1 MRAIM
6 VMFDTLNRR
15 FLPNYGGT
23 EAVAPNFSRLG
34 ERTVT
39 FDKSYVGS
47 MPCMPARRELH
58 TGRLN
63 FLHRSWGPVEPF
75 DDSMPE
81 LLRKAGVHTHL
92 VSDHQHY
99 WEDGGCTYH
108 NRYSTWESVR
118 GQEGDKW
125 RANLSPEIRDTAG
138 FGGMGGDFVS
148 DFHHQDAVNR
158 SYVKEESDFPQYK
171 TFAGGLEFLETNHG
185 YDNWFLQLE
194 TFDPHEPFFS
204 TSEYEALYPK
214 GGYDGPDVDWPP
226 YGPCNED
233 DDLVEHIRRKYLALL
248 SMCDRNL
255 GKVLDLMDRHDMWK
269 DTMLIVNTDHGY
281 LLGEHQWWS
290 KSIMPLYNEICHTP
304 LFIWDPRC
312 GRKAERSDALV
323 QTIDLAPT
331 LLDYFDVE
339 IPRDMQGKSLRDT
352 IARDTQVRDYALFGY
367 FGGHVNITDGQYVYM
382 HAPKDADNGPLYDYT
397 LMPCHMRGM
406 FSPQETATAVMHEGF
421 SFTKGSGVMKIDA
434 EAGAQQFSSWHRYGD
449 KLYDLERDPGQ
460 EHPLGDDGK
469 VLEMTKALMKLM
481 RENEAPPEQYERLG
495 LPANGC
501 VTLQYLKERQ
511 QRFGTVYV
519 PEELAGFSFSPA
531 AAEQLRVLLG
541 LAKEKSGDTVRS
553 LQGYLSERKVKAVD
567 TGDLERYVSDC
578 YPPESRSGLLQLLQ
592 LAARKD

>member
-15 FLPNYGGT
+15 FLPNYGGM
-23 EAVAPNFSRLG
+23 EAVAPNFARLG
-34 ERTVT
+34 EHTVT

-63 FLHRSWGPVEPF
+63 FLHRSWGPIEPF

-81 LLRKAGVHTHL
+81 ILRRAGIHSHL

-99 WEDGGCTYH
+99 WEDGGGTYH
-108 NRYSTWESVR
+108 SRYSTWESVR

-125 RANLSPEIRDTAG
+125 KANLSPEIRDTASFGG
-138 FGGMGGDFVS
+138 FGGGFTD

-158 SYVKEESDFPQYK
+158 SYIKEEKDFPQYK
-171 TFAGGLEFLETNHG
+171 TFEGGLEFLETNHG

-204 TSEYEALYPK
+204 ASEYEALYPK
-214 GGYDGPDVDWPP
+214 GEYDGPEDWPP
-226 YGPCNED
+226 YGPCNEGGE
-233 DDLVEHIRRKYLALL
+233 LVDHIRRKYLALL

-255 GKVLDLMDRHDMWK
+255 GRVLDLMDRHDMWK

-290 KSIMPLYNEICHTP
+290 KSIMPLYDEICHTP

-312 GRKAERSDALV
+312 GRKNERSDALV

-331 LLDYFDVE
+331 LLDYFGLE
-339 IPRDMQGKSLRDT
+339 IPKDMQGRPLKDT
-352 IARDTQVRDYALFGY
+352 IAHDAKVRDYALFGY
-367 FGGHVNITDGQYVYM
+367 FGGHVNITDGRHVYM
-382 HAPKDADNGPLYDYT
+382 HAPKDADNSPLYDYT
-397 LMPCHMRGM
+397 LMPCHMRNL
-406 FSPQETATAVMHEGF
+406 FSPIETATAVMHGGF

-434 EAGAQQFSSWHRYGD
+434 AAGSQQFSSWHRYGD
-449 KLYDLERDPGQ
+449 RLYDLETDPRQ
-460 EHPLGDDGK
+460 EQLLQDNDKH
-469 VLEMTKALMKLM
+469 LELTHALLRLM
-481 RENEAPPEQYERLG
+481 RENEAPAEQYERLG
-495 LPANGC
+495 LTADGA
-501 VTLQYLKERQ
+501 VTADDLQMRKEQ
-511 QRFGTVYV
+511 MEAVFV
-519 PEELAGFSFSPA
+519 PEKLKDTAFSPA

-541 LAKEKSGDTVRS
+541 LSKEKSADTVRS
-553 LQGYLSERKVKAVD
+553 LRDYFGGRNQKAVD
-567 TGDLERYVSDC
+567 TEDMERYVSDC
-578 YPPESRSGLLQLLQ
+578 YPAESRAGLLQLLQ
-592 LAARKD
+592 LAGRKD